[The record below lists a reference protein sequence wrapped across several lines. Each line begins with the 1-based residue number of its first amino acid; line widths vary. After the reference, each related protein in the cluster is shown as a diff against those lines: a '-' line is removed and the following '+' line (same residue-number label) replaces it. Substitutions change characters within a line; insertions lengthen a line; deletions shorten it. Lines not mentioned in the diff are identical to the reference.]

1 MEQKKIFND
10 ISNLPPEAQQQIADF
25 VAFLRARYK
34 RPLKQK
40 QTRRANLANEPFIGI
55 WKDREDMKVSSAWLR
70 NIRET
75 QWGGTS

>member
-1 MEQKKIFND
+1 MEQEKIFND

-34 RPLKQK
+34 RPLKRK
-40 QTRRANLANEPFIGI
+40 QTRRTDLVNESFIGI
-55 WKDREDMKVSSAWLR
+55 WKDREDMKDSSVWLR